1 MGQRA
6 AGMKRATVLLENIE
20 MDGVA
25 GITGEGREQA
35 GNEVK
40 GRLLDNRS

>member
-1 MGQRA
+1 
-6 AGMKRATVLLENIE
+6 

-25 GITGEGREQA
+25 GIMGEGKEQA

-40 GRLLDNRS
+40 GGLLDIDHEYFAK